1 MFFSAEEGPLCRRA
15 WLRRTAAFLMAIPCA
30 AQEPRSL
37 PPPGDPPGDSGLSA
51 LLERMRKIVASKDAA
66 ALTALMLPEFK
77 VEFDVGKGPLV
88 FRRHWK
94 PEAPDSEVWE
104 VLGKALA
111 LQGASYLPTLFC
123 VPYVYKSFPR
133 DLDPLTHVVATGADA
148 TLRDRPAKDG
158 AVLGT
163 RDHAIIPLAEPL
175 QPPVVIRESAFL
187 AVNDTSA
194 GRCFVSGSQVY
205 SPAGH
210 RMFFE
215 RRNGKWQWISL
226 AAETLAEPP
235 ELKSHLM
242 KG

>member
-1 MFFSAEEGPLCRRA
+1 
-15 WLRRTAAFLMAIPCA
+15 
-30 AQEPRSL
+30 
-37 PPPGDPPGDSGLSA
+37 LSA
-51 LLERMRKIVASKDAA
+51 LLERMRGIVASKDAT

-111 LQGASYLPTLFC
+111 LQGSAYLPTLFC

-133 DLDPLTHVVATGADA
+133 DLDPLAHVVATGADA
-148 TLRDRPAKDG
+148 TLRDRPAGDG
-158 AVLGT
+158 AVRGK
-163 RDHAIIPLAEPL
+163 RDYAIIRLADPL
-175 QPPVVIRESAFL
+175 QPPVVIRESSFV
-187 AVNDTSA
+187 AVNDESA
-194 GRCFVSGSQVY
+194 GRCFVAGSEVY

-215 RRNGKWQWISL
+215 RRGGRWQWISL
-226 AAETLAEPP
+226 AAETLADPP
-235 ELKSHLM
+235 ELKRHLM